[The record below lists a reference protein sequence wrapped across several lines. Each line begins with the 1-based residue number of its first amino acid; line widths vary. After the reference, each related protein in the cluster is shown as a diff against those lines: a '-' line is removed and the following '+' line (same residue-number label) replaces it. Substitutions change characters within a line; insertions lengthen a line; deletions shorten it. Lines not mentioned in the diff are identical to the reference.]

1 MTEEELL
8 EEGPNIPNASIQPP
22 PMDTTPGPVIPA
34 TVNLSNGASASA
46 PSPRAG
52 LSSSNEMATVFN
64 GDWTTVNY
72 RGRRLGRHFMQK
84 GMDEHKAFEIVK
96 AKFSKLAISP
106 ESGPNPPKAN
116 TKSDPNPNP
125 SADRPLTR
133 GAGPA
138 LSYKA
143 TLTCTKLGIIPSSPQ
158 LQYTQ
163 EDIDVLKREVIGTVI
178 KILDKS
184 LFPSFHVIQARIGC
198 LVITAANEQSVKWLH
213 KHRTRIGEL
222 CGIKFQ
228 LIPESEIPPE
238 CHHVGT
244 LHHVESR

>member
-22 PMDTTPGPVIPA
+22 PMDTIPGPVIPA

-106 ESGPNPPKAN
+106 
-116 TKSDPNPNP
+116 D
-125 SADRPLTR
+125 LI
-133 GAGPA
+133 
-138 LSYKA
+138 L
-143 TLTCTKLGIIPSSPQ
+143 
-158 LQYTQ
+158 
-163 EDIDVLKREVIGTVI
+163 LKRTQNQI
-178 KILDKS
+178 
-184 LFPSFHVIQARIGC
+184 
-198 LVITAANEQSVKWLH
+198 
-213 KHRTRIGEL
+213 
-222 CGIKFQ
+222 
-228 LIPESEIPPE
+228 LIPIPLPTVPSLAGLVLP
-238 CHHVGT
+238 CHTRQRLRARGWALFRHR
-244 LHHVESR
+244 LNCNLPRRISMC